1 MKNLTPEEQALIDT
15 VELAVDWN
23 LPVPDE
29 DYKKYLELT
38 GSEKRVG

>member
-1 MKNLTPEEQALIDT
+1 MKNPTPEEQGLIDA

-23 LPVPDE
+23 LPVPEE

-38 GSEKRVG
+38 DSE